1 MTIRNNRTE
10 KVCSLWR
17 PWPSGPK
24 TSSVP
29 CLLRAARITT
39 PRHKRAY
46 CPQLYFRFLL
56 LFSRTLSEVI
66 PINQRSPFREWK
78 IYALVIAFPCVC
90 IMQTRRG
97 LCTGTSSHSSWA
109 SQPSTLMTADPMRI
123 SWNQFISW
131 FQTYNHSLL
140 YQNTE
145 YRVSIV

>member
-1 MTIRNNRTE
+1 MILRYDRTE
-10 KVCSLWR
+10 KVCSSWR

-29 CLLRAARITT
+29 RPLRAARITN

-56 LFSRTLSEVI
+56 LLSRTPSEVI
-66 PINQRSPFREWK
+66 PINQRTSFREWK
-78 IYALVIAFPCVC
+78 IYALVIAFPSVC

-131 FQTYNHSLL
+131 FLTSTHSLL

-145 YRVSIV
+145 YRVSKV